1 MANGQYS
8 IPGTLAEPEQPA
20 VFSSQF
26 DVLQYTP
33 ESQPA
38 AYGAVYDML
47 TQFETQPPT
56 PEVKQ
61 SVFSSFKPMSERLVS
76 YRNTAIAMEEKK
88 QPWLK
93 AAKALIITPKP
104 ILAELIE
111 EESVILGKLV
121 QKESPDQENRVWV
134 LEGDLFYGFSAKD
147 KKKNISLDQT
157 TVRYLFNE
165 EYVTKL
171 FFGKSVPFVNGE
183 LENLAQLIP
192 LIEPTLLHELYTV
205 DEALEELK
213 KEDFRLAA

>member
-1 MANGQYS
+1 
-8 IPGTLAEPEQPA
+8 
-20 VFSSQF
+20 
-26 DVLQYTP
+26 
-33 ESQPA
+33 
-38 AYGAVYDML
+38 
-47 TQFETQPPT
+47 
-56 PEVKQ
+56 
-61 SVFSSFKPMSERLVS
+61 
-76 YRNTAIAMEEKK
+76 MEEKK

-111 EESVILGKLV
+111 KESVILGKLV